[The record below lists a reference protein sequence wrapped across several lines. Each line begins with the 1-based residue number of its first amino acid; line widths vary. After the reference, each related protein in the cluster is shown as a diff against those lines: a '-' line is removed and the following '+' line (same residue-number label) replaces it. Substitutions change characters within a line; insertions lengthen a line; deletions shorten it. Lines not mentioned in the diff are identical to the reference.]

1 MVKVSVITVVY
12 NNVWKIEKTI
22 QNVLKQ
28 TYNNIEYIVVDGA
41 STDGTLDI
49 IKKYENRILWISEP
63 DKGIYDAM
71 MKGARM
77 AKGEWIIFRN
87 CGDFFYSPS
96 SVDDI
101 FSQYHDNNEDFI
113 LANSRLFLDWGYFDC
128 RPSIINCSYQDR
140 MPVLHP
146 STFIRRETQ
155 LKYPFHLEYR
165 NSADYCFFV
174 EAFNNGATYCHY
186 DIIVALVESGIGTTA
201 ESYDRTLK
209 ENIDFLSKMGANSS
223 RIKELKRAYWKLI
236 LENKCKL
243 FLPYFKWYEKKK
255 KIKNGWILDDIN
267 HILVNV

>member
-1 MVKVSVITVVY
+1 
-12 NNVWKIEKTI
+12 
-22 QNVLKQ
+22 
-28 TYNNIEYIVVDGA
+28 
-41 STDGTLDI
+41 
-49 IKKYENRILWISEP
+49 
-63 DKGIYDAM
+63 
-71 MKGARM
+71 
-77 AKGEWIIFRN
+77 
-87 CGDFFYSPS
+87 
-96 SVDDI
+96 
-101 FSQYHDNNEDFI
+101 
-113 LANSRLFLDWGYFDC
+113 
-128 RPSIINCSYQDR
+128 